1 MFLESEQRTL
11 TSVILYNLVYSFP
24 EITLKLLSHVFKES
38 FILDEFNMSI
48 NNTKKLSIID
58 IGISDSDWNKINGVF
73 QSLFESSC
81 GIITSS
87 GAFLIGKQ
95 NQSLIC
101 KLIQSNIAGKK
112 ACKNCHASIFSKN
125 TFRSEKVILF
135 KCHVGLTQ
143 FILPISDEVIILS
156 PGLPFNPIETF
167 DIDQLSKIF
176 GFEKRNFINIF
187 NNYKYIDEV
196 EFLIAMKLCGTI
208 LSNSIKS
215 MFIFPKSETIS
226 SSILHVE
233 NKTALSR
240 TKYRQSIFRSKK
252 RRVVVTGMG
261 IVSPLGIG
269 KNYFLESLRRGK
281 SGIKRIENFNPEE
294 YNLPCHIAGEV
305 KNFRPENFGMRKHTK
320 GRSIQLAVAAAR
332 MAFEDA
338 KLLDSDIDVFRA
350 GVSIGTSSAGME
362 FAETEFNKFILKK
375 RVSHLLTITVFGG
388 AASGAVSISLGF
400 KGPNL
405 TVSTG
410 CVASTDSIGYATQWI
425 RENKVDIAAA
435 GGSEALI
442 TPFIMTSFGE
452 LRVLST
458 NKNVAPEKACRPF
471 DFYRDGL
478 VISEGSGVLI
488 LEELE
493 HALSRKAH
501 IYGEILG
508 YAATGDAFHMTQPN
522 LDGDGAVRAMNLAL
536 LDANLTSSSIDYIS
550 AHGTSTKHNDII
562 ETKAIKKVF
571 GKNADKTPVSAIKS
585 MTGHTMGASGSIEL
599 IGVLLSMADG
609 FIPPT
614 INQEKKDEDCDLD
627 YVPNVARIMDINTV
641 MKNSFAFGGKNAS
654 LIVRK
659 YNE

>member
-1 MFLESEQRTL
+1 MFKASL
-11 TSVILYNLVYSFP
+11 ILY
-24 EITLKLLSHVFKES
+24 
-38 FILDEFNMSI
+38 EFNMSI
-48 NNTKKLSIID
+48 NNTKNLSIID
-58 IGISDSDWNKINGVF
+58 IGISGSDWNKINGVF
-73 QSLFESSC
+73 QSLYESSC

-87 GAFLIGKQ
+87 GAFLIGKN

-101 KLIQSNIAGKK
+101 KLIQSNISGKK
-112 ACKNCHASIFSKN
+112 ACKNCHASIIKKN

-143 FILPISDEVIILS
+143 FILPISDEIIILS

-167 DIDQLSKIF
+167 EIDQLSTKF
-176 GFEKRNFINIF
+176 GICKNNFINIF
-187 NNYKYIDEV
+187 DNYKYMNET
-196 EFLIAMKLCGTI
+196 EFLLSIKLCGTI

-215 MFIFPKSETIS
+215 MSIFPKSETVS

-233 NKTALSR
+233 NKTALLR
-240 TKYRQSIFRSKK
+240 TKYQRSIFRSKK

-269 KNYFLESLRRGK
+269 NNNFLESLRGGK
-281 SGIKRIENFNPEE
+281 SGIKRIESFNPEE
-294 YNLPCHIAGEV
+294 YDLSCHIAGEI
-305 KNFRPENFGMRKHTK
+305 KDFRPENLGMRKLKIAK
-320 GRSIQLAVAAAR
+320 GRSIQLAVAAAK
-332 MAFEDA
+332 MAFEDSN
-338 KLLDSDIDVFRA
+338 LLDSDIDVFRA

-458 NKNVAPEKACRPF
+458 NKNGTPDKACRPF
-471 DFYRDGL
+471 DYYRDGL
-478 VISEGSGVLI
+478 VLSEGSGVLI

-493 HALSRKAH
+493 HALARKAH

-536 LDANLTSSSIDYIS
+536 LDANLTSNSIDYIS
-550 AHGTSTKHNDII
+550 AHGTSTKQNDII

-571 GKNADKTPVSAIKS
+571 GKNAAKTPVSAIKS

-599 IGVLLSMADG
+599 IGVFLSMADG

-659 YNE
+659 YYE